1 MQDTNKSG
9 DDILYQTQHK
19 IFKRLLPVI
28 VCIAILG
35 AVGII
40 GNILAMIFY
49 TTKSK
54 RTTTVNLIISLSIV
68 DFMVCLL
75 VIPNLTEVILNV
87 GNSQRFLCKV
97 THFLSLWSIA
107 SSCIL
112 LWVISIDRHRRICKP
127 FAKQITIHAVKY
139 IVAGIIIFTFALA
152 IRNLIIFDT
161 VAMEISTSSI
171 NRTTIGYYCTVTDD
185 PDLKIIVSSF
195 YALDFLL
202 ILVAWVTIIVTY
214 SNAIFILM
222 KQRHKMKRKPPK
234 VQHNITLELS
244 ITETSCGACD
254 ADGGSE
260 WNISEDL
267 DISRGVDK
275 ESPYRDDN
283 DKAQTS
289 QEGSHRPPMLT
300 LNPKALTVCNLSK
313 RNANDIIKSYV
324 KLVAV
329 KSVIERNLTIMMF
342 AASIVFIL
350 SFTPFF
356 VIRVIMRIY
365 LGAGIDYELKTGIQF
380 ALKLPVLNSV
390 FNPVIYC
397 VFNSKFRKFLKCGF

>member
-1 MQDTNKSG
+1 MQDSNKSG
-9 DDILYQTQHK
+9 DDILYQTQHQ
-19 IFKRLLPVI
+19 IFMRLLPVI

-40 GNILAMIFY
+40 GNILAIIFY
-49 TTKSK
+49 TTESK
-54 RTTTVNLIISLSIV
+54 RTTSVNLIISLSIV

-75 VIPNLTEVILNV
+75 VIPNLVEVILNV
-87 GNSQRFLCKV
+87 GNSQRLLCKV
-97 THFLSLWSIA
+97 THFLSRWTIA

-139 IVAGIIIFTFALA
+139 IVAAIIILSFALS
-152 IRNLIIFDT
+152 IRNVIIYDT
-161 VAMEISTSSI
+161 VAMKLSTSSI
-171 NRTTIGYYCTVTDD
+171 NRTTIGYYCTITDD

-202 ILVAWVTIIVTY
+202 ILVALVTIIVTY

-222 KQRHKMKRKPPK
+222 KQRHKMKRGPPIL
-234 VQHNITLELS
+234 QHTYNNKRELS
-244 ITETSCGACD
+244 IIETSCRAYD
-254 ADGGSE
+254 VDGGSD

-267 DISRGVDK
+267 DASRELYK
-275 ESPYRDDN
+275 ESSHRYNDDN
-283 DKAQTS
+283 TYSSLDRKHQPLS
-289 QEGSHRPPMLT
+289 
-300 LNPKALTVCNLSK
+300 VCNLTK
-313 RNANDIIKSYV
+313 RNADDIINSYV

-356 VIRVIMRIY
+356 VTKVIMRIY

-380 ALKLPVLNSV
+380 ALRSPVMNSV

-397 VFNSKFRKFLKCGF
+397 VFNSKFRKFLKCGFWRF

>member
-1 MQDTNKSG
+1 MQDSNTKG
-9 DDILYQTQHK
+9 DDIIYQTQHD
-19 IFKRLLPVI
+19 IFMRLLPVI
-28 VCIAILG
+28 VCGAILG

-40 GNILAMIFY
+40 GNIFAMIFY

-54 RTTTVNLIISLSIV
+54 GTTTVNLIISLSVV
-68 DFMVCLL
+68 DFIVCLL
-75 VIPNLTEVILNV
+75 VIPNLVEVILNV
-87 GNSQRFLCKV
+87 GNTQRFLCKA
-97 THFLSLWSIA
+97 THFLSLWTVA

-127 FAKQITIHAVKY
+127 FAKQIKIHAVKY
-139 IVAGIIIFTFALA
+139 IVASIVIFSFALA
-152 IRNLIIFDT
+152 IRNLIIYDT
-161 VAMEISTSSI
+161 VAIEISTSSI
-171 NRTTIGYYCTVTDD
+171 NNKTTIGYYCTITDD
-185 PDLKIIVSSF
+185 PELKIIVSSF

-202 ILVAWVTIIVTY
+202 ILIAWVTIIVTY

-222 KQRHKMKRKPPK
+222 KQRRKMKRQLPK
-234 VQHNITLELS
+234 LQHNIKREQS
-244 ITETSCGACD
+244 ITETSYGTCD
-254 ADGGSE
+254 ADGGSD

-267 DISRGVDK
+267 DVSRGVDE
-275 ESPYRDDN
+275 ESSYRDDN
-283 DKAQTS
+283 DKAHTS
-289 QEGSHRPPMLT
+289 QDGNHRPAMLT
-300 LNPKALTVCNLSK
+300 VNPRAHSVCNLSK
-313 RNANDIIKSYV
+313 RNENDIKSYV

-365 LGAGIDYELKTGIQF
+365 LGTGVDYELKTVIQF